1 MVGALSREAMLN
13 ELGYVRPK
21 SLDEALAELNQPGL
35 TGQVLAG
42 GTDLLRDLKR
52 RVNGID
58 LLVDVAE
65 VPDLKR
71 IEWTGDGRIVL
82 GAGVTMAEILENPG
96 LIERVPLLADGCRV
110 VGGPQIRNQAT
121 VGGNVANGAACADLT
136 TVLVCLEADAL
147 VAAATGER
155 RIPVAELVADL
166 PGGLPAGSLIRAFEF
181 TPPDPAETTAY
192 LRLAPREAM
201 SIARA
206 ALAVLGGL
214 GEDGRVT
221 SVRLAWGAVFPH
233 PRRAPEVE
241 AILFGRKLDDRVLQE
256 AVRAMEK
263 VFIRESGDR
272 WSAPFKRNVVTAFT
286 ERGLRQV
293 LGGFS

>member
-1 MVGALSREAMLN
+1 MDALSREATLN

-21 SLDEALAELNQPGL
+21 TLDEALAKLNQPDL
-35 TGQVLAG
+35 RVRVLAG
-42 GTDLLRDLKR
+42 GTDLLRGLKR

-71 IEWTGDGRIVL
+71 IDGTGDGRIVL
-82 GAGVTMAEILENPG
+82 GAGVTMTEILESPS
-96 LIERVPLLADGCRV
+96 LVERVPLLADGCRV

-147 VAAATGER
+147 VVSAAGER
-155 RIPVAELVADL
+155 RIPVADLVADL
-166 PGGLPAGSLIRAFEF
+166 PGGLPDGSLIRAFEF
-181 TPPDPAETTAY
+181 TPPHPAETTAY

-206 ALAVLGGL
+206 ALAILGGL
-214 GEDGRVT
+214 GDDGRVT
-221 SVRLAWGAVFPH
+221 SLRLAWGAVFPH
-233 PRRAPEVE
+233 PRRVPEVE
-241 AILFGRKLDDRVLQE
+241 TILHGRKLEDGVLQE
-256 AVRAMEK
+256 AVRVMEN
-263 VFIRESGDR
+263 VFLQESGDR
-272 WSAPFKRNVVTAFT
+272 WSAPYKRNVVTAFT

-293 LGGFS
+293 LGGLA

>member
-1 MVGALSREAMLN
+1 MN
-13 ELGYVRPK
+13 ELDYVRPK
-21 SLDEALAELNQPGL
+21 SLDETLAKLNQPDRRS
-35 TGQVLAG
+35 QVLAG

-52 RVNGID
+52 RANGID

-65 VPDLKR
+65 VPELKQ
-71 IEWTGDGRIVL
+71 IDWSGEGRIAL
-82 GAGVTMAEILENPG
+82 GAGVTMTEILAHPS
-96 LIERVPLLADGCRV
+96 LTERVPLLADGCRV

-136 TVLVCLEADAL
+136 TVLVCLEAEAL
-147 VAAATGER
+147 VVSVTGEQ

-166 PGGLPAGSLIRAFEF
+166 PGGLPVGSLIRAFEF
-181 TPPDPAETTAY
+181 SPPDPAERTAY

-214 GEDGRVT
+214 GDDGRVT
-221 SVRLAWGAVFPH
+221 SLRLAWGAVFPH
-233 PRRAPEVE
+233 PRRVPEVE
-241 AILFGRKLDDRVLQE
+241 AILLGQKLEADVLQE
-256 AVRAMEK
+256 AVRVMEDL
-263 VFIRESGDR
+263 FLRESGDR
-272 WSAPFKRNVVTAFT
+272 WSAPFKRSVVTALT

-293 LGGFS
+293 LGGLE